1 MMTFNK
7 DEREAPC
14 IGRKIQS
21 TQIQWWKWCYTKA
34 KNFLGSLQS
43 IIRALTKI
51 KWLFPG
57 ISL

>member
-7 DEREAPC
+7 DECEALY
-14 IGRKIQS
+14 IGRKKQS
-21 TQIQWWKWCYTKA
+21 TQMQWWKWCYKKA

-43 IIRALTKI
+43 IIKALTKI
-51 KWLFPG
+51 KRLFPG